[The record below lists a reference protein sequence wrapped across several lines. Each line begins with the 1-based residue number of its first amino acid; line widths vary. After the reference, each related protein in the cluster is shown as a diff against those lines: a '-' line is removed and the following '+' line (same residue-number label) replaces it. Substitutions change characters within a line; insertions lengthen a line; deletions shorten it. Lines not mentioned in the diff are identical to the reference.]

1 MNALNV
7 IGTAVNL
14 AFFVLVLAGTLAILD
29 EEGKTSVIQILFCI
43 CLEICFALNIFLIC
57 TRDKCIYRFQLELSR
72 LS

>member
-29 EEGKTSVIQILFCI
+29 EEGKTSVIQILFFI

-57 TRDKCIYRFQLELSR
+57 TR
-72 LS
+72 

>member
-29 EEGKTSVIQILFCI
+29 EEGKTSL
-43 CLEICFALNIFLIC
+43 
-57 TRDKCIYRFQLELSR
+57 LELR
-72 LS
+72 F

>member
-29 EEGKTSVIQILFCI
+29 EEGKTNVIQILSCI
-43 CLEICFALNIFLIC
+43 CLEMCFALNIFLIC
-57 TRDKCIYRFQLELSR
+57 TR
-72 LS
+72 

>member
-14 AFFVLVLAGTLAILD
+14 AFFVLILVSILAILD
-29 EEGKTSVIQILFCI
+29 EKGKTGVIQILFCI

-57 TRDKCIYRFQLELSR
+57 TR
-72 LS
+72 

>member
-29 EEGKTSVIQILFCI
+29 EEGKTSVIQILFRI

-57 TRDKCIYRFQLELSR
+57 TR
-72 LS
+72 

>member
-14 AFFVLVLAGTLAILD
+14 AFFVLILASILAIL
-29 EEGKTSVIQILFCI
+29 EEKGKTGVIQILFCI

-57 TRDKCIYRFQLELSR
+57 TR
-72 LS
+72 